1 MTPEEA
7 FKEALVIDLH
17 DPHRRTVT
25 TLAVLIVT
33 TKLNHLGPGPVRGVA
48 REVADNPITER
59 ERSLMNLAAGVALV
73 INGRQV
79 DWAVGDAIATELAQ
93 MKGYI

>member
-7 FKEALVIDLH
+7 FKEAMVIDLH
-17 DPHRRTVT
+17 DPHRCAVT
-25 TLAVLIVT
+25 TIAVEITATEL
-33 TKLNHLGPGPVRGVA
+33 KHYGGVVQGIA
-48 REVADNPITER
+48 RQVVDNPITER